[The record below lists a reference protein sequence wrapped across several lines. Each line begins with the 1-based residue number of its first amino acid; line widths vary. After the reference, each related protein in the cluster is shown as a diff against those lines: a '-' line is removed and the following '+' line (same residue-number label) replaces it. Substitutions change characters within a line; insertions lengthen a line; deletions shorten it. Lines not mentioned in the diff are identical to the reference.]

1 MVGLYEDF
9 AATQLHPDYILV
21 EESSS
26 RLTMIEKLLIGLNLE
41 GHDID
46 HLKKNMLDREELS
59 STAIGF
65 GIALPHLKIPT
76 IDRFYLAAG
85 VVRAGMDWGGI
96 EGQSVKLVF
105 LILGPSTSAE
115 NYLKY
120 LSNLTRF
127 VKNGRF
133 FEKLIDSKSASEAYK
148 LFLIEG

>member
-1 MVGLYEDF
+1 
-9 AATQLHPDYILV
+9 
-21 EESSS
+21 
-26 RLTMIEKLLIGLNLE
+26 
-41 GHDID
+41 
-46 HLKKNMLDREELS
+46 
-59 STAIGF
+59 
-65 GIALPHLKIPT
+65 
-76 IDRFYLAAG
+76 
-85 VVRAGMDWGGI
+85 MDWGGI